1 MLVAVLYFVLSNSD
15 SKQAVSLNLSQ
26 PQTADTIANPLD
38 QISSADVAVNV
49 ARLAAMPESVAA
61 TNTADSLNNQLVST
75 TINNSIVAKPVVLS
89 TTFKSKYDIQKYITV
104 SGDTVSSLAKK
115 FGVTSDTLRWSN
127 NLTSDSLPAGR
138 TIWVL
143 PGLDGIVYVVKSGD
157 TASSLAARYRANAQQ
172 IIAYNDAEIGGLKP
186 GQRIIIPSGT
196 VQAVQSAGSYF
207 GGFAFGTNAIYGY
220 NGYDYG
226 FCTWYVASKIRVP
239 SNWGNANTW
248 DNLAPLS
255 GWTVSSVPHVGSI
268 AQTDAGGLGHVAI
281 VDAVSPDGKMM
292 KYSDMNGIAGWGAV
306 GQSDWVPISHYEH
319 YISH

>member
-1 MLVAVLYFVLSNSD
+1 MAQPAAATD
-15 SKQAVSLNLSQ
+15 S
-26 PQTADTIANPLD
+26 IANPLD

-49 ARLAAMPESVAA
+49 ARLAAMPEAVAA

-75 TINNSIVAKPVVLS
+75 SINNSIVSKPVVLS
-89 TTFKSKYDIQKYITV
+89 TSFKSKDDIQKYVTV
-104 SGDTVSSLAKK
+104 SGDTVSNLAKK

-127 NLTSDSLPAGR
+127 NLTSDILPAGK

-143 PGLDGIVYVVKSGD
+143 PGMDGVIYIVKKGD

-186 GQRIIIPSGT
+186 GTRIIIPSGT
-196 VQAVQSAGSYF
+196 VQAVTSASSYF
-207 GGFAFGTNAIYGY
+207 GGFAFGTNAVYGY

-248 DNLAPLS
+248 DNLAAVS
-255 GWTVSSVPHVGSI
+255 GWTVSSTPRVGAI
-268 AQTDAGGLGHVAI
+268 AQTDRGFLGHVGI
-281 VDAVSPDGKMM
+281 VDAVDGNMI

-306 GQSDWVPISHYEH
+306 GQSGWVPASHYEH
-319 YISH
+319 YIYR